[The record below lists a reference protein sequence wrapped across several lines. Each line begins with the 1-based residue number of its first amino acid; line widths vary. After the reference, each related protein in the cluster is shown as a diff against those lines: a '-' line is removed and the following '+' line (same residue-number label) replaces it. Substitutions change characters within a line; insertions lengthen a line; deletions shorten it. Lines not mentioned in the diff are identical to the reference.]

1 MEEMMRDEAWITLLM
16 EDIRERK
23 DSPQPVSNKRLVKVI
38 RAAVME
44 EFPEAVIIEYGWMQW
59 IAATPAA
66 KKKLIQ
72 QLKGKAERL
81 ELELAVVRGNIA
93 KLI

>member
-23 DSPQPVSNKRLVKVI
+23 DSPQPVSNKRLVKEI